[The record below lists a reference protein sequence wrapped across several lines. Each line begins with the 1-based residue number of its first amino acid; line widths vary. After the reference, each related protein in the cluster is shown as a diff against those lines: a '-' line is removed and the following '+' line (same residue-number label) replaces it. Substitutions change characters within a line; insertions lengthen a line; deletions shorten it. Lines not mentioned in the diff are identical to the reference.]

1 MNYKTTL
8 WTRMKMQYETD
19 ELWTYFLKESK
30 ACKNVLF
37 ALLMAKI
44 NLLTQN
50 LKRHYFIS
58 TSLDVK
64 FQCKTLN

>member
-30 ACKNVLF
+30 VSKNVLF

-44 NLLTQN
+44 NLLTY
-50 LKRHYFIS
+50 LFFCKR
-58 TSLDVK
+58 LW
-64 FQCKTLN
+64 